1 MRRSPTNHKGSELP
15 EALGTRYSDTHA
27 ELSAARDTYFMTQ
40 AEPPI
45 NKPTYVPYAANL
57 ESPAPEEQQQI
68 DKITAALR
76 KNNELQLKKNH
87 GHAIRDAHAK
97 SHGILRGELTV
108 HPDLPD
114 HLRQGMF
121 AEPGKTYPV
130 IARLSTTAGAIRSDQ
145 VRGVR
150 GLAIKVLGVLGPRV
164 LPDDEAKTQDFVF
177 VNHKVFP
184 TGDAKEYLTMGVP
197 LAWVLARTPDR
208 GMLVVNAVLRGA
220 KRLLKRFGAELPD
233 SIGLFAG
240 ENTYTLGETFY
251 SAAPIRF
258 GNYVAKISIAPSSG
272 SVTALTGKT
281 VSADAGPDAH
291 TKAVVDFFRNNSAEY
306 VVSAQ
311 LLTDAGTMKIRDAI
325 EDAKL
330 EWSEDDSP
338 YQPVATITYPVQ
350 DSFSDERR
358 SFGDDVLEF
367 NSWRAIEDHRPLGSI
382 NRLKKEVY
390 LASSEFRHEK
400 NGKARREP
408 QTIDELPK

>member
-1 MRRSPTNHKGSELP
+1 MRPCPTAHQRSELP
-15 EALGTRYSDTHA
+15 EAGGYRYSDTHA
-27 ELSAARDTYFMTQ
+27 EPGPGRDTYFMTQ

-45 NKPTYVPYAANL
+45 NNLTYVPYSPKL
-57 ESPAPEEQQQI
+57 ESPKPDEQQQI

-76 KNNELQLKKNH
+76 KNNELQLKKND

-97 SHGILRGELTV
+97 SHGILRGELRV
-108 HPDLPD
+108 DSNLPE

-150 GLAIKVLGVLGPRV
+150 GLAIKVLGVPGRRV
-164 LPDDEAKTQDFVF
+164 LPEDDATTQDFVF

-184 TGDAKEYLTMGVP
+184 TGDAKEYLTKGVP
-197 LAWVLARTPDR
+197 LAWLLARTPDR

-220 KRLLKRFGAELPD
+220 KRLLKRFGADLPD
-233 SIGLFAG
+233 SVGLFAG
-240 ENTYTLGETFY
+240 ENTNTLGETFY
-251 SAAPIRF
+251 SAAPLRF
-258 GNYVAKISIAPSSG
+258 GDYVAKISVAPSSA

-291 TKAVVDFFRNNSAEY
+291 TEAVKDFFRDNSAEY

-311 LLTDAGTMKIRDAI
+311 LLTDAGTMTIEDAI
-325 EDAKL
+325 EDAKV
-330 EWSEDDSP
+330 EWSEGDSP
-338 YQPVATITYPVQ
+338 YQRIATITYPVQ
-350 DSFSDERR
+350 DPYSVKRR
-358 SFGDDVLEF
+358 SYGDDVLEF

-382 NRLKKEVY
+382 NRLKLKVY
-390 LASSEFRHEK
+390 VESSKFRHEK
-400 NGKARREP
+400 NGRARCEP
-408 QTIDELPK
+408 KTIDELPN

>member
-1 MRRSPTNHKGSELP
+1 
-15 EALGTRYSDTHA
+15 
-27 ELSAARDTYFMTQ
+27 MTQ
-40 AEPPI
+40 AESPI
-45 NKPTYVPYAANL
+45 NKPNYVPYTPDL
-57 ESPAPEEQQQI
+57 ESPAPDEEQLI
-68 DKITAALR
+68 KKIEAALL
-76 KNNELQLKKNH
+76 KNNELQLKKND

-97 SHGILRGELTV
+97 SHGILRGDLKV
-108 HPDLPD
+108 HPDLPP

-150 GLAIKVLGVLGPRV
+150 GLAIKVLGVPGPRV
-164 LPDDEAKTQDFVF
+164 LPEDNETTQDFVF

-184 TGDAKEYLTMGVP
+184 TGDAKEYLTKGVP

-240 ENTYTLGETFY
+240 ENTNTLGETFY
-251 SAAPIRF
+251 SAAPLRF
-258 GNYVAKISIAPSSG
+258 GDYVAKIRVAPSSE
-272 SVTALTGKT
+272 SVTALFGKT
-281 VSADAGPDAH
+281 VSADAGPNAH
-291 TKAVVDFFRNNSAEY
+291 NKAVVDFFRNNSAEY

-311 LLTDAGTMKIRDAI
+311 LLTDAETMKIEDAI
-325 EDAKL
+325 EDAKV
-330 EWSEDDSP
+330 EWSEDDYP
-338 YQPVATITYPVQ
+338 YEPVATITYPVQ
-350 DSFSDERR
+350 DAYSDERR

-390 LASSEFRHEK
+390 LASSKFRHEK

-408 QTIDELPK
+408 QTIDELPN

>member
-1 MRRSPTNHKGSELP
+1 MTEAESPTDK
-15 EALGTRYSDTHA
+15 
-27 ELSAARDTYFMTQ
+27 LS
-40 AEPPI
+40 
-45 NKPTYVPYAANL
+45 YVPYTPDL
-57 ESPAPEEQQQI
+57 ERPRADEQQLI
-68 DKITAALR
+68 DKIKAALR
-76 KNNELQLKKNH
+76 KNNELQFKKND

-97 SHGILRGELTV
+97 SHGILRGELNV
-108 HPDLPD
+108 HPDLPE

-150 GLAIKVLGVLGPRV
+150 GLAIKVLGVPGPRV
-164 LPDDEAKTQDFVF
+164 LPGDNATTQDFVF

-184 TGDAKEYLTMGVP
+184 TGDAKEYLTKGVP

-208 GMLVVNAVLRGA
+208 GMLVVNAVLRGTN
-220 KRLLKRFGAELPD
+220 RLLKRFGAELPD
-233 SIGLFAG
+233 SIRLFAG

-251 SAAPIRF
+251 SAAPLRF
-258 GNYVAKISIAPSSG
+258 GDYVAKISVGPSSA

-281 VSADAGPDAH
+281 VSADAGPNAH
-291 TKAVVDFFRNNSAEY
+291 AKAVVDFFRNNSAEY

-311 LLTDAGTMKIRDAI
+311 LLTDAATMTIEDAI
-325 EDAKL
+325 EDAKV

-350 DSFSDERR
+350 DTYSDERR

-367 NSWRAIEDHRPLGSI
+367 NSWRAIADHRPLGSI

-408 QTIDELPK
+408 QTIDELPN

>member
-1 MRRSPTNHKGSELP
+1 MT
-15 EALGTRYSDTHA
+15 EA
-27 ELSAARDTYFMTQ
+27 Q
-40 AEPPI
+40 PPI
-45 NKPTYVPYAANL
+45 NTPIYVPYTPDL
-57 ESPAPEEQQQI
+57 ENPAPDEEQQI
-68 DKITAALR
+68 EKIKAALR
-76 KNNELQLKKNH
+76 KNNELQFKKND

-97 SHGILRGELTV
+97 SHGILRGELKV
-108 HPDLPD
+108 HHGLPE
-114 HLRQGMF
+114 HLSQGMF

-150 GLAIKVLGVLGPRV
+150 GLAIKVLGVPGPRV
-164 LPDDEAKTQDFVF
+164 LPDDDATTQDFVF

-184 TGDAKEYLTMGVP
+184 TGDAKEYLTKGVP

-208 GMLVVNAVLRGA
+208 GMLVVNATLRGA
-220 KRLLKRFGAELPD
+220 NRLLKRFGAQLPD
-233 SIGLFAG
+233 SIALFAG

-251 SAAPIRF
+251 SAAPLRF
-258 GNYVAKISIAPSSG
+258 GDYVAKISVAPSSA

-281 VSADAGPDAH
+281 VPADAGPNAH
-291 TKAVVDFFRNNSAEY
+291 SKAVVDFFRNNSAEY
-306 VVSAQ
+306 VISAQ
-311 LLTDAGTMKIRDAI
+311 LLTDAATMKIEDAI
-325 EDAKL
+325 EDAKV

-350 DSFSDERR
+350 DAFSDERR

-367 NSWRAIEDHRPLGSI
+367 NSWRSIEDHRPLGSI
-382 NRLKKEVY
+382 NRLKREVY

-408 QTIDELPK
+408 QSIDELPA

>member
-1 MRRSPTNHKGSELP
+1 MT
-15 EALGTRYSDTHA
+15 EA
-27 ELSAARDTYFMTQ
+27 Q
-40 AEPPI
+40 PPI
-45 NKPTYVPYAANL
+45 TNPIYVPYTPDL
-57 ESPAPEEQQQI
+57 ESPAPEEEQQI
-68 DKITAALR
+68 DKIKAALR
-76 KNNELQLKKNH
+76 KNNELQFKKND

-97 SHGILRGELTV
+97 SHGILRGELKV
-108 HPDLPD
+108 HRGLPE
-114 HLRQGMF
+114 HLSQGMF
-121 AEPGKTYPV
+121 TEPGKTYPV

-150 GLAIKVLGVLGPRV
+150 GLAIKVLGVPGPRV
-164 LPDDEAKTQDFVF
+164 LPDDDATTQDFVF

-184 TGDAKEYLTMGVP
+184 TGDAKEYLTKGVP

-208 GMLVVNAVLRGA
+208 GMLVVNATLRGA
-220 KRLLKRFGAELPD
+220 NRLLKRFGARLPD
-233 SIGLFAG
+233 SIALFAG

-251 SAAPIRF
+251 SAAPLRF
-258 GNYVAKISIAPSSG
+258 GDYVAKVSVGPSSA

-281 VSADAGPDAH
+281 VSADDGPNAH
-291 TKAVVDFFRNNSAEY
+291 SKAVVDFFRNNSAEY

-311 LLTDAGTMKIRDAI
+311 LLTDAATMKTKDAI
-325 EDAKL
+325 EDAKV

-338 YQPVATITYPVQ
+338 YEPVATITYPVQ
-350 DSFSDERR
+350 DPFSDERR

-367 NSWRAIEDHRPLGSI
+367 NSWRSIEDHRPLGSI

-408 QTIDELPK
+408 QTIDELPN

>member
-1 MRRSPTNHKGSELP
+1 MT
-15 EALGTRYSDTHA
+15 EA
-27 ELSAARDTYFMTQ
+27 Q
-40 AEPPI
+40 PPS
-45 NKPTYVPYAANL
+45 NNPSYVPYTPDL
-57 ESPAPEEQQQI
+57 ESPAPDEQQQI
-68 DKITAALR
+68 DKIKAALR
-76 KNNELQLKKNH
+76 KNNELQFKKND

-97 SHGILRGELTV
+97 SHGILRGELKV
-108 HPDLPD
+108 HHGLPE
-114 HLRQGMF
+114 HLSQGMF

-150 GLAIKVLGVLGPRV
+150 GLAIKVLGVPGPRV
-164 LPDDEAKTQDFVF
+164 LPDDDATTQDFVF

-184 TGDAKEYLTMGVP
+184 TGDAKEYLTKGVP

-208 GMLVVNAVLRGA
+208 GMLVVNATLRGA
-220 KRLLKRFGAELPD
+220 NRLLKRFGTQLPD
-233 SIGLFAG
+233 AIALFAG

-251 SAAPIRF
+251 SAAPLRF
-258 GNYVAKISIAPSSG
+258 GDYVAKISVGPSSA
-272 SVTALTGKT
+272 SVRALTGKT
-281 VSADAGPDAH
+281 VSADAGPNAH
-291 TKAVVDFFRNNSAEY
+291 SQAVVDFFRNNSAEY

-311 LLTDAGTMKIRDAI
+311 LLTDAATMKIEDAI
-325 EDAKL
+325 EDAKV

-350 DSFSDERR
+350 DAFSDERR

-367 NSWRAIEDHRPLGSI
+367 NSWRSIEDHRPLGSI

-408 QTIDELPK
+408 QTIDELPN

>member
-1 MRRSPTNHKGSELP
+1 MTDAKSPIVNG
-15 EALGTRYSDTHA
+15 
-27 ELSAARDTYFMTQ
+27 
-40 AEPPI
+40 
-45 NKPTYVPYAANL
+45 TYVTYRDNL
-57 ESPAPEEQQQI
+57 ENPRADEQELI

-76 KNNELQLKKNH
+76 KNNELQFKKNDR
-87 GHAIRDAHAK
+87 HAIRDAHAK
-97 SHGILRGELTV
+97 SHGILRGELNV
-108 HPDLPD
+108 HPDLPE

-150 GLAIKVLGVLGPRV
+150 GLAIKVLGVPGPRV
-164 LPDDEAKTQDFVF
+164 LSDDNDTTQDFVF

-184 TGDAKEYLTMGVP
+184 TGDAKEYLTKGVP

-208 GMLVVNAVLRGA
+208 GLLVVNAVLRGA
-220 KRLLKRFGAELPD
+220 NRLLKRFGAELPD

-251 SAAPIRF
+251 SAAPLRF
-258 GNYVAKISIAPSSG
+258 GDYVAKISVAPSSA

-311 LLTDAGTMKIRDAI
+311 LLTDAATMKIEDAI
-325 EDAKL
+325 EDAKV

-338 YQPVATITYPVQ
+338 YQPVAKITYPVQ
-350 DSFSDERR
+350 DAYSDERR
-358 SFGDDVLEF
+358 CFGDDVLEF
-367 NSWRAIEDHRPLGSI
+367 NSWRAIADHRPLGSI

-408 QTIDELPK
+408 QTIDELPN

>member
-1 MRRSPTNHKGSELP
+1 MT
-15 EALGTRYSDTHA
+15 EA
-27 ELSAARDTYFMTQ
+27 Q
-40 AEPPI
+40 PPS
-45 NKPTYVPYAANL
+45 NNPNYVPYTPDL
-57 ESPAPEEQQQI
+57 ESPAPDEEQQI
-68 DKITAALR
+68 DKIKAALR
-76 KNNELQLKKNH
+76 KNNELQFKKNN

-97 SHGILRGELTV
+97 SHGILRGELKV
-108 HPDLPD
+108 HRGLPE
-114 HLRQGMF
+114 HLSQGMF

-150 GLAIKVLGVLGPRV
+150 GLAIKVLGVPGPRV
-164 LPDDEAKTQDFVF
+164 LPDDDATTQDFVF

-184 TGDAKEYLTMGVP
+184 TGDAKEYLTKGVP

-208 GMLVVNAVLRGA
+208 GMLAVNATLRGA
-220 KRLLKRFGAELPD
+220 NRLLKRFGTQLPD
-233 SIGLFAG
+233 AIALFAG

-251 SAAPIRF
+251 SAAPLRF
-258 GNYVAKISIAPSSG
+258 GDYVAKISVGPSSA
-272 SVTALTGKT
+272 SVRALTGKT
-281 VSADAGPDAH
+281 VSADAGPNAH
-291 TKAVVDFFRNNSAEY
+291 SQAVVDFFRNNSAEY

-311 LLTDAGTMKIRDAI
+311 LLTDAATMKIEDAI
-325 EDAKL
+325 EDAKV

-350 DSFSDERR
+350 DAFSDERR

-367 NSWRAIEDHRPLGSI
+367 NSWRSIEDHRPLGSI

-408 QTIDELPK
+408 QTIDELPN

>member
-1 MRRSPTNHKGSELP
+1 MTDAKSPIVNG
-15 EALGTRYSDTHA
+15 
-27 ELSAARDTYFMTQ
+27 
-40 AEPPI
+40 
-45 NKPTYVPYAANL
+45 TYVTYRDNL
-57 ESPAPEEQQQI
+57 ENPRADEQELI

-76 KNNELQLKKNH
+76 KNNELQFKKNDR
-87 GHAIRDAHAK
+87 HAIRDAHAK
-97 SHGILRGELTV
+97 SHGILRGELNV
-108 HPDLPD
+108 HPDLPE

-150 GLAIKVLGVLGPRV
+150 GLAIKVLGVPGPRV
-164 LPDDEAKTQDFVF
+164 LPDDNDTTQDFVF

-184 TGDAKEYLTMGVP
+184 TGDAKEYLTKGVP

-208 GMLVVNAVLRGA
+208 GLLVVNAVLRGA
-220 KRLLKRFGAELPD
+220 NRLLKRFGAELPD

-251 SAAPIRF
+251 SAAPLRF
-258 GNYVAKISIAPSSG
+258 GDYVAKISVAPSSA

-291 TKAVVDFFRNNSAEY
+291 TNAVVDFFRNNSAEY

-311 LLTDAGTMKIRDAI
+311 LLTDAATMKIEDAI
-325 EDAKL
+325 EDAKV

-338 YQPVATITYPVQ
+338 YQPVAKITYPVQ
-350 DSFSDERR
+350 YEYSDER
-358 SFGDDVLEF
+358 S
-367 NSWRAIEDHRPLGSI
+367 
-382 NRLKKEVY
+382 
-390 LASSEFRHEK
+390 
-400 NGKARREP
+400 
-408 QTIDELPK
+408 